1 MARPIKETPILTGKD
16 AKQFAK
22 EMDKPKSYS
31 TEEKARMEKHEKSF
45 DKMVFSSDGKAIENM
60 NIPVYTISTKAI
72 NLLAQIA
79 EKLGEIKGAGKYS
92 RNLRLRKI
100 NRLRSIQS
108 SLAIEN
114 NTLSLGQVADII
126 EGKRVLGLPYEIQE
140 VKNAYQAYE
149 HLLEYNPYNI
159 NDFLKAHQFM
169 TADLFKDTGHFR
181 SQGVGVYNGRQLVHA
196 GAGYQ
201 FVPQL
206 ISDLFLWAQKTDI
219 HPLIKSS
226 IVHFEIELIHP
237 FMDGNGRIGRLWQTL
252 ILSKWN
258 ELFAWL
264 SVETV
269 VYENQQNY
277 YAALQTAEKTANSEV
292 FIEFM
297 LNAIFQALAEL
308 PTRKITDIFTDINTD
323 KLSKAELEF
332 LEQIAGYLDK
342 NGEITNYRAQ
352 LLTNKSDVS
361 VKKYLVKFVAIG
373 LLQTEGQN
381 KGRKYVINRNTH
393 DSQEHTRI

>member
-1 MARPIKETPILTGKD
+1 
-16 AKQFAK
+16 
-22 EMDKPKSYS
+22 
-31 TEEKARMEKHEKSF
+31 
-45 DKMVFSSDGKAIENM
+45 M
-60 NIPVYTISTKAI
+60 NIPTYTISTKAI
-72 NLLAQIA
+72 DLVALIA
-79 EKLGEIKGAGKYS
+79 EKLGEIRGSGEYN

-114 NTLSLGQVADII
+114 NTLSLGQVTDII
-126 EGKRVLGLPYEIQE
+126 EGKRVLGLPHEIQE

-149 HLLEYNPYNI
+149 HLLEYDPYKVK
-159 NDFLKAHQFM
+159 DFLKAHQFM
-169 TADLFKDTGHFR
+169 TTDLVKDAGHFR
-181 SQGVGVYNGRQLVHA
+181 SQGVGVFSGKQLIHA
-196 GAGYQ
+196 GANYQ

-206 ISDLFLWAQKTDI
+206 ITDLFAWAKKTDI

-226 IVHFEIELIHP
+226 IAHFEIELIHP

-264 SVETV
+264 PVETV
-269 VYENQQNY
+269 VYENQQGY
-277 YAALQTAEKTANSEV
+277 YDALAKSEKTANSEI

-297 LNAIFQALAEL
+297 LNAILQALEEL

-323 KLSKAELEF
+323 KLSKTEWEF
-332 LEQIAGYLDK
+332 LEQIAGYLDR
-342 NGEITNYRAQ
+342 NGEISNYRAQ

-361 VKKYLVKFVAIG
+361 VKKYLAKFAELG
-373 LLQTEGQN
+373 LLQVEGKN
-381 KGRKYVINRNTH
+381 KGRKYIIRK
-393 DSQEHTRI
+393 